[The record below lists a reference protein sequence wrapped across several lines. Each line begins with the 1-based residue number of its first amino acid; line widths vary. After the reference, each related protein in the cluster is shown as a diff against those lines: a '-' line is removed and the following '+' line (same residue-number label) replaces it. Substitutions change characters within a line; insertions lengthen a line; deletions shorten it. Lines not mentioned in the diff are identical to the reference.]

1 MSSEPPTPNE
11 PSTPGEASTPGE
23 PPTPSEPPMP
33 GEPPRPGETSVPGE
47 PPIPGVPPRPS
58 EAPAPTGP
66 PMPDLPHTS
75 VQPLTASEPPAPERG
90 SARQPAL
97 WLAGGAFLLAL
108 AALVV
113 AVTRDGGSEPA
124 EVTAGATTAGPR
136 ESVVSSTPDEPSVL
150 PTRTAAPE
158 AAPTEHATSGS
169 VPDAAVTCPPASVK
183 VSDATTLEQALAQA
197 RPGDSIA
204 LANGVYAG
212 NFTAEASGTAE
223 KPIFLCGS
231 AGAVVDGGDTDDGY
245 AFHLDRVSNWRLVG
259 FTVRNAQKGVMADGV
274 VGTVIQGLTVE
285 QIGDEAIHLRNFS
298 SDNMVRDNTI
308 RDTGLRREKY
318 GEGVY
323 IGTAKSNWCTVS
335 DCKTDA
341 SDRNVVLGNDIRD
354 TTAESIDIKE
364 GTSDGKVIDNTF
376 DGSKLSGSHNNDSWV
391 DVKGNGWLLQGNTG
405 SNSPEDGFQTHKLVN
420 GWGTGNIFKD
430 NTANVDGPGYGFHLT
445 SDGNKVT
452 CDNKA
457 KDAAEG
463 LANVDCSS

>member
-1 MSSEPPTPNE
+1 MPPQSGGSPQ
-11 PSTPGEASTPGE
+11 SGE
-23 PPTPSEPPMP
+23 PTRPIGQPAGP
-33 GEPPRPGETSVPGE
+33 GG
-47 PPIPGVPPRPS
+47 
-58 EAPAPTGP
+58 A
-66 PMPDLPHTS
+66 
-75 VQPLTASEPPAPERG
+75 PAPERG
-90 SARQPAL
+90 SARQPAV

-113 AVTRDGGSEPA
+113 AVTRDGGSSEP

-136 ESVVSSTPDEPSVL
+136 ESVISPPSDEPSVL

-158 AAPTEHATSGS
+158 PAPTEHATSGS
-169 VPDAAVTCPPASVK
+169 VPEAAVTCPAASVK

-212 NFTAEASGTAE
+212 NFTAEVSGTAE

-259 FTVRNAQKGVMADGV
+259 FTVRNAQKGVMADGT

-323 IGTAKSNWCTVS
+323 IGTSKSNWCTVS

-405 SNSPEDGFQTHKLVN
+405 SNSPEDGFQTHQLVN

-445 SDGNKVT
+445 TDGNKVT

-457 KDAAEG
+457 KDAGEG
-463 LANVDCSS
+463 LANVDCAS

>member
-1 MSSEPPTPNE
+1 MSSEPT
-11 PSTPGEASTPGE
+11 
-23 PPTPSEPPMP
+23 
-33 GEPPRPGETSVPGE
+33 TSNP
-47 PPIPGVPPRPS
+47 
-58 EAPAPTGP
+58 
-66 PMPDLPHTS
+66 
-75 VQPLTASEPPAPERG
+75 PPAPERG
-90 SARQPAL
+90 PARQPAL

-108 AALVV
+108 TALIV
-113 AVTRDGGSEPA
+113 AVTGDGGGSEP

-136 ESVVSSTPDEPSVL
+136 TPEASANEEEPSAL
-150 PTRTAAPE
+150 PTRSVIE
-158 AAPTEHATSGS
+158 EAPTEQATSGS
-169 VPDAAVTCPPASVK
+169 VPDAAVTCPAASVK
-183 VSDATTLEQALAQA
+183 VSDTATLEQALAQA
-197 RPGDSIA
+197 RPGDSIS
-204 LANGVYAG
+204 LGNGTYVG
-212 NFTAEASGTAE
+212 NFTAEVSGTAA
-223 KPIFLCGS
+223 KPIFLCGG

-341 SDRNVVLGNDIRD
+341 SDRNVVLGNDISD

-405 SNSPEDGFQTHKLVN
+405 SHSPEDGFQTHKLVN

-457 KDAAEG
+457 NDAAEG
-463 LANVDCSS
+463 LANVDCAS

>member
-1 MSSEPPTPNE
+1 MSSEPT
-11 PSTPGEASTPGE
+11 
-23 PPTPSEPPMP
+23 
-33 GEPPRPGETSVPGE
+33 TSNP
-47 PPIPGVPPRPS
+47 
-58 EAPAPTGP
+58 
-66 PMPDLPHTS
+66 
-75 VQPLTASEPPAPERG
+75 PPAPERG
-90 SARQPAL
+90 PARQPAL

-108 AALVV
+108 TALIV
-113 AVTRDGGSEPA
+113 AVTGDGGSEP

-136 ESVVSSTPDEPSVL
+136 TPEVSEPAEEPSPL
-150 PTRTAAPE
+150 PTRSVIE
-158 AAPTEHATSGS
+158 ATPTEPATSGS
-169 VPDAAVTCPPASVK
+169 VPDSAVTCPAATVK
-183 VSDATTLEQALAQA
+183 VSDTATLEQALAQA
-197 RPGDSIA
+197 QPGDSIS
-204 LANGVYAG
+204 LGNGTYVG
-212 NFTAEASGTAE
+212 NFTAEISGTAA
-223 KPIFLCGS
+223 KPIFLCGGS
-231 AGAVVDGGDTDDGY
+231 GAVVDGGDTDDGY

-285 QIGDEAIHLRNFS
+285 QIGDEAVHLRNFS

-335 DCKTDA
+335 DCKTDT
-341 SDRNVVLGNDIRD
+341 SDRNVVLGNHISD

-364 GTSDGKVIDNTF
+364 GTSDGKVLDNTF

-405 SNSPEDGFQTHKLVN
+405 SHSPEDGFQTHKLVN

-463 LANVDCSS
+463 LANVDCAS